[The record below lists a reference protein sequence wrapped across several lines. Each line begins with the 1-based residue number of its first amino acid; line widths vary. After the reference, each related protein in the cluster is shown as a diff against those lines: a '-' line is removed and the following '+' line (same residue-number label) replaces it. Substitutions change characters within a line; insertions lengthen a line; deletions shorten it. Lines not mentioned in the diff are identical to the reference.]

1 MMSTRPAGAI
11 RMRFVNRNDRVVAD
25 QLYREGNCRISAEI
39 RREGGIPSWY
49 MATTGGGYTEGETYT
64 HDITLEQ
71 DTHIILT
78 TQAASYILKCEHGRE
93 TCQDAHITI
102 GENAVLEYYP
112 DEIIPYQHAIYRQ
125 RTTIDLAP
133 GATLIYMDGVSSGWS
148 PDATPFPYT
157 HLNLSTRVMRN
168 GRLILNDHMI
178 VDPAHDPVHHMGYF
192 GMYPEFLTVTVID
205 ERVDMAMVDRMRNA
219 MSTQTFDDT
228 LYGISII
235 DDGGMVLRIL
245 GRSSHTNKSVAWS
258 FINAYR
264 ENELGLAHLDLRK
277 GH

>member
-1 MMSTRPAGAI
+1 MSTRPAGAI
-11 RMRFVNRNDRVVAD
+11 RMQFTKRGDRVVATR
-25 QLYREGNCRISAEI
+25 LYREGNCRISAEI

-49 MATTGGGYTEGETYT
+49 MATTGGGYTEGEIYT
-64 HDITLEQ
+64 HDITLGH
-71 DTHIILT
+71 DTHVILT

-93 TCQDAHITI
+93 TCQDATITLGPGAI
-102 GENAVLEYYP
+102 LEYYP

-148 PDATPFPYT
+148 PEDTPFQYA
-157 HLNLSTRVMRN
+157 HLNLSTRVHRN

-178 VDPAHDPVHHMGYF
+178 VDPTRDPVHHMGYY

-205 ERVDMAMVDRMRNA
+205 ERVDTAMVDRMRNT
-219 MSTQTFDDT
+219 MEHNTFDDT

-245 GRSSHTNKSVAWS
+245 GRSSHINKSVAWA

-264 ENELGLAHLDLRK
+264 ECELGLAHLDLRK